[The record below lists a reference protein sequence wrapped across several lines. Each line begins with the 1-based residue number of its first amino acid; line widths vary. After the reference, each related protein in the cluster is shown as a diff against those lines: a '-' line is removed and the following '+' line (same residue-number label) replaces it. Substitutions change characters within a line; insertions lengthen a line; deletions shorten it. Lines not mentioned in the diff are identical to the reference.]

1 MRSLLLAVV
10 LVPGIAISPAQ
21 AGLITSFRTTKD
33 GMNAIRYHGS
43 TYTFNDLT
51 DRRNLN
57 PTRFDHNHH
66 RLGYALSLGRDGLQ
80 ARRDLNPRRFDT
92 YHPILAYLLDGSG
105 FTGRGDPVDTL
116 PPSLPGP
123 SLDPIPI
130 TPIDPVPPITPPDLI
145 PPPGPT
151 PPLDTIIPPIDPL
164 TPLDPAVPIDPVDPT
179 DSEESIDSD
188 PWPEPDLVAVPEPSS
203 LILALTSLLILGG
216 SGLISRVVPRLRRRA
231 GGVPRVRS
239 A

>member
-1 MRSLLLAVV
+1 MRSLLLVAV
-10 LVPGIAISPAQ
+10 LVLLNAFSSAQ
-21 AGLITSFRTTKD
+21 AGVITTFQTTKD

-57 PTRFDHNHH
+57 PSRFDHYHH
-66 RLGYALSLGRDGLQ
+66 RLGFALSLGREGLQ

-92 YHPILAYLLDGSG
+92 YHPVLAYLLDGSG

-123 SLDPIPI
+123 SLDPILI

-151 PPLDTIIPPIDPL
+151 PPLDTLIPPIDPI
-164 TPLDPAVPIDPVDPT
+164 TPLDPTVPIDPVDPT
-179 DSEESIDSD
+179 DSEESIDSN
-188 PWPEPDLVAVPEPSS
+188 PWPEPDLVAIPEPSS
-203 LILALTSLLILGG
+203 LILALASLLILGG
-216 SGLISRVVPRLRRRA
+216 YGLISRIVPHLRRTA
-231 GGVPRVRS
+231 GGVTRVRS
-239 A
+239 T